1 MKMAARIPRN
11 QAMNPV
17 EDKNKRKE
25 AISLFGRKDLIPSP
39 LSDRKMSE
47 AETESR
53 ESEDENMELPK
64 DSKYEM
70 KDSSSNLSSE
80 ARGHELKQQ
89 KTKKSS
95 KADKSDSSSSSQQQD
110 AALKKQDTYSI
121 KGKKEKSMKKSHV
134 SSSSS

>member
-11 QAMNPV
+11 QVIQV

-25 AISLFGRKDLIPSP
+25 AVSLFGRKDLIPSS

-53 ESEDENMELPK
+53 ESEDQNIALPK

-70 KDSSSNLSSE
+70 EDSESESSSK
-80 ARGHELKQQ
+80 AGGYELQQQ
-89 KTKKSS
+89 KTKK
-95 KADKSDSSSSSQQQD
+95 A
-110 AALKKQDTYSI
+110 
-121 KGKKEKSMKKSHV
+121 
-134 SSSSS
+134 